1 MKKYWILLVLISL
14 SKFSYADC
22 DAPDLTFP
30 THSNEI
36 YGYKITSIPGDYAI
50 GDQVKIDDTLI
61 DLNGVYFLFH
71 RLSSSEIV
79 SEVKITQSKTKSK
92 LLQGMQSS
100 EHYYGERPQTFEVG
114 EVRGYDM
121 TGDLQVDILLFEV
134 DSYTGAVGLLD
145 SKWVALVEPM
155 CC

>member
-1 MKKYWILLVLISL
+1 MKKHWILLISILL

-22 DAPDLTFP
+22 DAPDLTFSS
-30 THSNEI
+30 HSDEL
-36 YGYKITSIPGDYAI
+36 YGYKITRIPGDYAI
-50 GDQVKIDDTLI
+50 GDQVKINDTLI

-71 RLSSSEIV
+71 PLSSSEIV
-79 SEVKITQSKTKSK
+79 SEVKITQSKTKSN
-92 LLQGMQSS
+92 LMQSMKSS

-114 EVRGYDM
+114 EVRGYDL

-145 SKWVALVEPM
+145 SKWVVVIEPM

>member
-1 MKKYWILLVLISL
+1 MKKHWILLISILL

-22 DAPDLTFP
+22 DAPDLAFSS
-30 THSNEI
+30 HNDELF
-36 YGYKITSIPGDYAI
+36 GYKITSIPGDYAI
-50 GDQVKIDDTLI
+50 EDQVKINDTLI

-71 RLSSSEIV
+71 PLSSSEIV
-79 SEVKITQSKTKSK
+79 SEVKITKSRIKSK
-92 LLQGMQSS
+92 LLQSMKSS
-100 EHYYGERPQTFEVG
+100 EHYYGARPQTFEVG
-114 EVRGYDM
+114 EIRGYDL

-145 SKWVALVEPM
+145 SKWVVVIEPM